1 MGKQY
6 FAIQQ
11 AQREADLYIFGDI
24 VPFELFEGDVSAY
37 GITQQIKDL
46 DVGRINVHID
56 SYGGAVSEGWAIY
69 NALKNHPAKVVTY
82 GDGFV
87 ASAALF
93 PFMAGEERY
102 ASNLSAFYFHQVMV
116 SASGYADELR
126 AAADEADML
135 TEIGGKA
142 FTENTSMT
150 EEEVRQLMESETWL
164 TPSEALERGI
174 ATAILADSA
183 PRYAQGAKRQ
193 LLERVFQKAE
203 TPFQNPVPQ
212 EPKPIDK
219 PTKQNQESPS
229 IMQMLGN
236 LFAAKEE

>member
-6 FAIQQ
+6 YAIQQ
-11 AQREADLYIFGDI
+11 AQREADIYIFGDI
-24 VPFELFEGDVSAY
+24 VPFEFFEGDVSAH

-46 DVGRINVHID
+46 DVDQINVHID

-93 PFMAGEERY
+93 PFMAGDERF
-102 ASNLSAFYFHQVMV
+102 ASNLSAYYFHQVWI

-126 AAADEADML
+126 AAANEAELM
-135 TEIGGKA
+135 TEVGLNA
-142 FTENTSMT
+142 FTDNTGMT
-150 EEEVRQLMESETWL
+150 ADEVRELQKSETWL

-174 ATAILADSA
+174 ATAILADTA
-183 PRYAQGAKRQ
+183 PKHAQDAKRQ
-193 LLERVFQKAE
+193 ILQRVLDKAPAPERIPEPEPEQKE
-203 TPFQNPVPQ
+203 PPQ
-212 EPKPIDK
+212 EEEK
-219 PTKQNQESPS
+219 TSPS
-229 IMQMLGN
+229 IMQMLGAY
-236 LFAAKEE
+236 FTKKEE

>member
-6 FAIQQ
+6 FAIQK

-24 VPFELFEGDVSAY
+24 VPFEFFEGDVSAY

-46 DVGRINVHID
+46 DVDRINVHID
-56 SYGGAVSEGWAIY
+56 SYGGSVSEGWAIY

-87 ASAALF
+87 ASAALY

-102 ASNLSAFYFHQVMV
+102 ASNLSAYYFHQVMV
-116 SASGYADELR
+116 SASGYAEDLR
-126 AAADEADML
+126 AAANQAELM
-135 TEIGGKA
+135 TEVGLSA
-142 FTENTSMT
+142 FTEHTGLT
-150 EEEVRQLMESETWL
+150 AEDVRQLQKSETWL

-193 LLERVFQKAE
+193 LLERVFQK
-203 TPFQNPVPQ
+203 VPEPPHEDTQ
-212 EPKPIDK
+212 EPEALGEETEQKH
-219 PTKQNQESPS
+219 EAPS

-236 LFAAKEE
+236 LFTEKEE